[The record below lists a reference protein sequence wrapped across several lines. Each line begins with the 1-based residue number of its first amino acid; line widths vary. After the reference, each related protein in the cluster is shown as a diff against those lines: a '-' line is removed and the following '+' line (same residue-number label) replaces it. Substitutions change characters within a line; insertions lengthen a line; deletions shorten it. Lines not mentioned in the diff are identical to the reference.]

1 MTKISP
7 MRTIVLDHRQIK
19 QKIVRMAYEIIENLF
34 EVNSI
39 HVIGISGNG
48 VQLAQLIVDEMRN
61 ISGQN
66 IQYHTIQI
74 DKDKPLDH
82 DILFN
87 TENLNLSDAHV
98 VLIDDVINSGKTI
111 QYALN
116 HILQQPVKQVKTATL
131 VDRKHRRFPIHADFV
146 GIQLSTTMQERVE
159 VSFEGDW
166 VAFLV

>member
-1 MTKISP
+1 

-34 EVNSI
+34 EVDTI

-48 VQLAQLIVDEMRN
+48 NQLAQLVVDEMRN
-61 ISGQN
+61 ITGQKIVYN
-66 IQYHTIQI
+66 TVEVN
-74 DKDKPLDH
+74 KENPLAH
-82 DILFN
+82 PISFDIA
-87 TENLNLSDAHV
+87 NLDLSRANV

-116 HILQQPVKQVKTATL
+116 HILQQSVQQVKTATL

-146 GIQLSTTMQERVE
+146 GIQLSTTMQDRVE

-166 VAFLV
+166 TAFLV